1 MTVQT
6 SYKLSPATKSS
17 KNIDLLKEPILLRLG
32 IEHDDVPTGLSNA
45 VKILG
50 FEGVKDDA
58 AVLSDESGIKTEAF
72 EAPLCILAVL
82 LNPGHRGREKRLLD
96 WLKDR
101 GLVEEPVI
109 IEWRFGKEVETAG
122 VLIKKLAG
130 MLVSDARRMVKSN
143 RELLAL
149 RTLNDNLQNRF
160 ATVESFIDRKGIQP
174 FELAFSNEPVKSS
187 SRSNVLADASF
198 DGISQILPVASAGVS
213 AIAIHFDRLSHRED
227 ATLNA
232 QLVTM
237 EDMSIVESWAV
248 PLSKLKHGWN
258 YLGLSRTLAG
268 LRRTLN
274 LRLQVEGAD
283 DELPLLS
290 LGGLQPLEMFQV
302 RDAGND
308 VSLLKNSLAMQV
320 WCGMPG
326 VILPSWANYLPAQS
340 EKAREGG
347 FREMP
352 IASGILDLATL
363 ANTDEISFEFAAI
376 LPLPEEKAVGCHPP
390 AVGMTIGQIPAA
402 CPPKILRISSDVVVD
417 NEESQEVDFSIVI
430 AASLDN
436 ARQLFAEE
444 RTVEPGEGFS
454 GWVSIAPGDDNR
466 ISAFINDQIGV
477 WQNIYFATRMKT
489 PGDNSFA
496 WAKFRN
502 VSLMVN
508 G

>member
-17 KNIDLLKEPILLRLG
+17 KNIDLLKEPILLRVG
-32 IEHDDVPTGLSNA
+32 IDHDELPLGLSNA
-45 VKILG
+45 VRILG
-50 FEGVKDDA
+50 FEGVKEDA
-58 AVLSDESGIKTEAF
+58 AILSDAAGRKTEAF

-82 LNPGHRGREKRLLD
+82 INPAHRGREKRLLD

-101 GLVEEPVI
+101 GIVDEPVVV
-109 IEWRFGKEVETAG
+109 EWRSDKAIETAG
-122 VLIKKLAG
+122 VLIQKLAG
-130 MLVSDARRMVKSN
+130 LLVSDAKRMVKSN

-160 ATVESFIDRKGIQP
+160 ANVESFIDRKGLQP

-187 SRSNVLADASF
+187 SRSNVLAEASF
-198 DGISQILPVASAGVS
+198 DGVSQILPVASAGVS
-213 AIAIHFDRLSHRED
+213 AIAIHFDRLTSRDD

-237 EDMSIVESWAV
+237 EDMSVVESWV
-248 PLSKLKHGWN
+248 IPLSKLKSGWN

-274 LRLQVEGAD
+274 LRLQVEGID

-302 RDAGND
+302 RDAAND
-308 VSLLKNSLAMQV
+308 APLLKNSLAVQV

-326 VILPSWANYLPAQS
+326 VVLPSWANYLPAQS
-340 EKAREGG
+340 DKTREGG

-352 IASGILDLATL
+352 IVPGILDLATL
-363 ANTDEISFEFAAI
+363 ANGDEISFDFAAI
-376 LPLPEEKAVGCHPP
+376 LPLPEEKALGCHPP
-390 AVGMTIGQIPAA
+390 SVGITIGQIPAA
-402 CPPKILRISSDVVVD
+402 CPPKILRISSDAVID
-417 NEESQEVDFSIVI
+417 NEESQDVDFAIVV
-430 AASLDN
+430 AASLDS
-436 ARQLFAEE
+436 ARQLFSEE
-444 RTVEPGEGFS
+444 RVVEIGEGFS
-454 GWVSIAPGDDNR
+454 GWISVAPGGDAR
-466 ISAFINDQIGV
+466 LSAFINDQIGV